1 MKGIQIT
8 LLDLNGFYD
17 ILDLDFKNT
26 WTNILDSDLV
36 YYNQA
41 GMLLESV
48 KILELSRKQLVMH
61 SSLASLTS
69 LGQTMCGL

>member
-1 MKGIQIT
+1 MVLFPVLKTTQIT

-17 ILDLDFKNT
+17 ILDLDLKNN

-41 GMLLESV
+41 GMLLEKCES
-48 KILELSRKQLVMH
+48 
-61 SSLASLTS
+61 T
-69 LGQTMCGL
+69 